1 MLSFC
6 VCGQI
11 LNKMAVARPIPTC
24 SYCGKSTAK
33 GIYKD
38 ESLVP
43 HFMRLIGDTFIRW
56 EHKECN
62 CKGAKKA
69 RKELKIAMDK
79 WHKEHPFDLQKILD
93 SKGAKGKQNGA

>member
-1 MLSFC
+1 
-6 VCGQI
+6 
-11 LNKMAVARPIPTC
+11 MAVARPIPTC
-24 SYCGKSTAK
+24 SYCGKSTAE

-38 ESLVP
+38 ESDVP
-43 HFMRLIGDTFIRW
+43 SFLRIIGDTFIMW

-69 RKELKIAMDK
+69 RKEAKKARKEAKKAMDK

-93 SKGAKGKQNGA
+93 SKGAKRKQNGA